1 MVELT
6 NVVQAWDAFAK
17 KINAD
22 APAGSGTMVHSSTA
36 WLLML
41 VETKAL
47 IGSIEAMGISVG
59 AAFIAV
65 FLFTGN
71 FLVSLYTALSIV
83 VIVIFLGTFIVA
95 ALKWPFGAIESIC
108 LTIFVVR

>member
-1 MVELT
+1 MMEIT

-41 VETKAL
+41 VETEAVT
-47 IGSIEAMGISVG
+47 GSIQAMGISVG

-65 FLFTGN
+65 FFFTGN

-95 ALKWPFGAIESIC
+95 ALGWPFGAIESIC